1 VLRYLALASAIVV
14 AVTLLVLA
22 LPHAAHDAAASHFSS
37 DPRAT
42 VGPNQHDRSRATAL
56 PVTGAAPWAL
66 SALPECF
73 HQRASR
79 SGTIAFA
86 RVLLAGTTPIATPF
100 RLRAADCTLVVDADS
115 ATVTRGENRL
125 VIPQP
130 VRFFAAG
137 SEIVVERRDGARDDV
152 RVYVPRAR

>member
-1 VLRYLALASAIVV
+1 VSRYLVLAGATVF
-14 AVTLLVLA
+14 AVILLVLA
-22 LPHAAHDAAASHFSS
+22 LPHNAHDDTASHFAS
-37 DPRAT
+37 DARAT
-42 VGPNQHDRSRATAL
+42 AGPNQNDRSHTTAL

-86 RVLLAGTTPIATPF
+86 RVLLVGTKPIAAPF

-115 ATVTRGENRL
+115 ATVVRGDNRL

-130 VRFFAAG
+130 VRFFTAG
-137 SEIVVERRDGARDDV
+137 SELVVERRDGARDDV

>member
-1 VLRYLALASAIVV
+1 MLRYLALASVIVV

-22 LPHAAHDAAASHFSS
+22 LPHAAHDDAASHFAS

-42 VGPNQHDRSRATAL
+42 
-56 PVTGAAPWAL
+56 
-66 SALPECF
+66 ALPECF

-86 RVLLAGTTPIATPF
+86 RVLLAGTTPIAAPF

-130 VRFFAAG
+130 ARFFAAG
-137 SEIVVERRDGARDDV
+137 SEIVVERRDGARDDI